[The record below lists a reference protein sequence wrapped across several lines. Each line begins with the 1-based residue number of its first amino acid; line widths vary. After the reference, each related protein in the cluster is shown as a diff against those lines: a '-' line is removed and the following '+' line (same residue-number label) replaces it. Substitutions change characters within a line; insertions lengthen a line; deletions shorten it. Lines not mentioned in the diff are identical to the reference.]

1 MPDTISIGIEEE
13 YLLVNPHTR
22 ELANHQP
29 AGFMDR
35 CRSLLGPRVT
45 YEMLQS
51 QVEIG
56 TDVCTNIAEAREQ
69 ILELRQGVAAVASD
83 FDLAIVAAST
93 HPWSLWS
100 DQQPVDV
107 ERYRIM
113 GVEQAS
119 IARRMAIC
127 GMHVHAGIPDQDQRV
142 DLMNQVSYFMPH
154 LLALSGSSPFW
165 EGIDTGL
172 KSMRPTIAGHLPRS
186 GLPESFDNWND
197 WMEMV
202 DDMTACGMISDP
214 SRIWWDLR
222 PSVRHP
228 TLEIRICDV
237 CTWAEDGLTVAALYQ
252 SLLTFLSHLRANNQ
266 RWRHYRRILVLEN
279 KWRAQRYGMEAE
291 LGDFGKRQAVPL
303 PELIDELVELLRP
316 HAEDLGCIKE
326 VENARNIARRGSSSD
341 QQLRVYR
348 QAKENGITEREAQIA
363 VVDWLIAESVPLEG
377 GKAGYPE
384 DDLPGLQQHAPVNS
398 DANNTEKPSPSE
410 SVTTP
415 SSMGTPGR

>member
-1 MPDTISIGIEEE
+1 MADPITIGIEEE

-22 ELANHQP
+22 ELAKHQA

-35 CRSLLGPRVT
+35 CKDLLGSRVMH
-45 YEMLQS
+45 EMLQS
-51 QVEIG
+51 QIEIG
-56 TDVCTNIAEAREQ
+56 TGVCTTIDEARAEL
-69 ILELRQGVAAVASD
+69 LELRQGVASVAGD
-83 FDLAIVAAST
+83 FDLRIIAAST

-100 DQQPVDV
+100 EQEPVDM

-127 GMHVHAGIPDQDQRV
+127 GMHVHAGIPDRDLRI

-186 GLPESFDNWND
+186 GLPELLDNWND
-197 WMEMV
+197 WTEMV
-202 DDMTACGMISDP
+202 DDMTACGMINDP

-237 CTWAEDGLTVAALYQ
+237 CTRVEDGLCVAALYQ
-252 SLLTFLSHLRANNQ
+252 SILTFLSHLRQNNQ
-266 RWRHYRRILVLEN
+266 SWRRYRRILILEN
-279 KWRAQRYGMEAE
+279 KWRAQRYGVDAE

-303 PELIDELVELLRP
+303 VDLIDELVELLRP
-316 HAEDLGCIKE
+316 HAEDLGCLAE
-326 VENARNIARRGSSSD
+326 VEHARVIVRRGSSAD
-341 QQLRVYR
+341 QQLRTY
-348 QAKENGITEREAQIA
+348 QEALANGASDREAQIA
-363 VVDWLIAESVPLEG
+363 VVDWLMAESVPPIVESAPASRKVLH
-377 GKAGYPE
+377 PE
-384 DDLPGLQQHAPVNS
+384 
-398 DANNTEKPSPSE
+398 PS
-410 SVTTP
+410 
-415 SSMGTPGR
+415 